1 MVNAI
6 KRSSGPLDLE
16 KRSLMMMLVSENV
29 DGGHPKAA

>member
-1 MVNAI
+1 MVNAV

-16 KRSLMMMLVSENV
+16 KRSLMMLVSENV